1 MKSFFKIQLVGIL
14 TLLCAGFATAQ
25 VSKYKCMLQMV
36 NYTGEKAYIVVSLIN
51 PKGQYEK
58 TLYMMGQF

>member
-1 MKSFFKIQLVGIL
+1 
-14 TLLCAGFATAQ
+14 
-25 VSKYKCMLQMV
+25 MLQMV

-58 TLYMMGQF
+58 NPLYDGARQKMV

>member
-1 MKSFFKIQLVGIL
+1 
-14 TLLCAGFATAQ
+14 
-25 VSKYKCMLQMV
+25 MLQMV

-58 TLYMMGQF
+58 TLYMMGPDKNGMIH